1 MKICVAFNE
10 GEIMNVLFLSE
21 LFYPHGGGAEY
32 ATFLYSRLLSQ
43 AGFNVRVITH
53 SFNGEPRF
61 SKDGRLTVYRFPL
74 LGESGSVKYAILK
87 RFDFLFSDFMNRM
100 IKWAD
105 VVYIPRFWFSAIP
118 LAKALGKPVVAHLHD
133 YIPICSLAVL
143 YNMST
148 AKVCNGK
155 RLLCPPRCIYVYEKA
170 RNRKFREALT
180 STILNS
186 IVGQYI
192 SRLIELSDAV
202 ICASKFQKD
211 IIEKQKLSL
220 RTRLYVIYNPLPRLS
235 IIGMEGNDFGY
246 FGGPDVMKGFC
257 ILSKA
262 LLEFKRHNSISI
274 RVHSTKFPSEYGKC
288 ASALGKLGFIFYSKL
303 KSDELENVYKKIC
316 AVIVPSIWPEPW
328 PYVVVEALINGRLL
342 LASKVGGIPEQVYGC
357 KGVHL
362 FDAGDYAKLAEL
374 IEYVN
379 SLGREDVIDLGLHNR
394 ENFLQRFDNEISIK
408 NFVSVIE
415 SIV

>member
-1 MKICVAFNE
+1 MKMCVAFNE
-10 GEIMNVLFLSE
+10 GERMNVLFLSE

-43 AGFNVRVITH
+43 AGFNVRVITNG
-53 SFNGEPRF
+53 FNGEPRF
-61 SKDGRLTVYRFPL
+61 SRDGRLTVYRFPL

-100 IKWAD
+100 LKWAD

-118 LAKALGKPVVAHLHD
+118 FAKALGKPVVIHLHD

-143 YNMST
+143 YDMST
-148 AKVCNGK
+148 ARACNGK
-155 RLLCPPRCIYVYEKA
+155 RLLCPPSCIYVYEKTHR
-170 RNRKFREALT
+170 RNFKETLT
-180 STILNS
+180 SMVLNS
-186 IVGQYI
+186 SVGRYV
-192 SRLIELSDAV
+192 SWLIELSDAL
-202 ICASKFQKD
+202 ICVSKFQKD
-211 IIEKQKLSL
+211 IIEERKLSL
-220 RTRLYVIYNPLPRLS
+220 RNRVYVIYNPLPKLS
-235 IIGMEGNDFGY
+235 IVEMDGDDFGY
-246 FGGPDVMKGFC
+246 FGGPDIMKGFC

-262 LLEFKRHNSISI
+262 LLEVKRHNSVTI
-274 RVHSTKFPSEYGKC
+274 RVHSTKFPPEYGKY
-288 ASALGKLGFIFYSKL
+288 ANSLGKLGFIFYSKL
-303 KSDELENVYKKIC
+303 KSNEFKNIYKKVR

-362 FDAGDYAKLAEL
+362 FDAGDDAKLAEL
-374 IEYVN
+374 MEYVN
-379 SLGREDVIDLGLHNR
+379 SLSREDAIDLGLYNR
-394 ENFLQRFDNEISIK
+394 EAFLQRFDNEISIK

-415 SIV
+415 SVV